1 VLVGSMGAGKS
12 TVGRALATR
21 LGTTFLDNDE
31 YLEGHSGRTAAEI
44 ATADGADALH
54 RAEAAGLLAALT
66 GDPTR
71 VVAAAGSVVDDEA
84 VRARLARD
92 DVTVVWLRAH
102 PSTLR
107 RRALSGTHR
116 PFVHGDPSNLT
127 RIDTARRPHYEQV
140 ADLVVDV
147 DGHSPAEIV
156 DEIAPLV
163 VGSGAG

>member
-1 VLVGSMGAGKS
+1 MGAGKS
-12 TVGRALATR
+12 TIGRALATR

-66 GDPTR
+66 GDPTG

-107 RRALSGTHR
+107 RRALAGAHR
-116 PFVHGDPSNLT
+116 PFVHDDPSMLT
-127 RIDTARRPHYEQV
+127 RLDTARRPHYTEV
-140 ADLVVDV
+140 ADVVVDV
-147 DGHSPAEIV
+147 DERSPTDVV
-156 DEIAPLV
+156 DEITA
-163 VGSGAG
+163 AIAA